1 MLTSI
6 IRLRR
11 RPAHDPVPI
20 YLLLIGG
27 QSFLFALMFTVNLI
41 YQATTVGLNPFQL
54 VLVGTVLE
62 TTCFLFEIPTG
73 IVADVYSRRLSI
85 LIGLALI
92 GVGFLLEGSV
102 PTFAAVIAC
111 QVIWGIG
118 FTFTSGAV
126 EAWITDEVG
135 EDAVGRIFLR
145 GTQIGLLGSIAGT
158 VLSAGLGLISIQLPI
173 ILGGAGLLVL
183 CAVLAIVMPE
193 RHMHVTPRED
203 RSTFAHMRATL
214 VQGVRL
220 AASRPVVRT
229 LIAISLVVGL
239 ASEAFDRLQTVF
251 ILDRFDFPT
260 TFGTNNPVIWFGLSG
275 IVSTIFGLSAS
286 EVLKRRN
293 SEVLGSGTPARLLT
307 ICAAIQVTTTVVF
320 ALAGNLWLAFGM
332 LWVRS
337 ALSAITGPVEAAWMN
352 RNLDSS
358 LRATV
363 ISMNGQ
369 ANAIGQVGGGPV
381 LGWVGNTVSVR
392 AALLC
397 SAVVLSPIVAL
408 YQRTI
413 PRDQNPEMRPATVA
427 D

>member
-1 MLTSI
+1 MLSS
-6 IRLRR
+6 LFQR

-20 YLLLIGG
+20 YLLLVGG
-27 QSFLFALMFTVNLI
+27 QSFLFALIFTVNLI

-62 TTCFLFEIPTG
+62 ATCFLFEIPTG
-73 IVADVYSRRLSI
+73 VVADVYSRRLSI

-92 GVGFLLEGSV
+92 GGGFLLEGSV
-102 PTFAAVIAC
+102 PEFAAVIAC

-135 EDAVGRIFLR
+135 EDTVGYVFLR
-145 GTQIGLLGSIAGT
+145 GTQIGLVGAIAGT
-158 VLSAGLGLISIQLPI
+158 ILSAGLGLISIQFPI
-173 ILGGAGLLVL
+173 ILAGGGLLAL
-183 CAVLAIVMPE
+183 CVALAILMPE
-193 RHMHVTPRED
+193 RHMHITPWKE
-203 RSTFAHMRATL
+203 RSTFAHMRTTF
-214 VQGVRL
+214 VEGVRL

-251 ILDRFDFPT
+251 ILDRFDFPAI
-260 TFGTNNPVIWFGLSG
+260 FGTNNPVIWFGLSS
-275 IVSTIFGLSAS
+275 IVSTIFGLAAS

-293 SEVLGSGTPARLLT
+293 PEALGSGTPARLLT
-307 ICAAIQVTTTVVF
+307 ICAAIQVLTTVVF

-332 LWVRS
+332 LWARS
-337 ALSAITGPVEAAWMN
+337 ALSAITGPVESAWMN

-413 PRDQNPEMRPATVA
+413 PRDQEPEMQPTIVA

>member
-1 MLTSI
+1 MESFPF
-6 IRLRR
+6 RR

-62 TTCFLFEIPTG
+62 ATCFLFEIPTG
-73 IVADVYSRRLSI
+73 VVADVYSRRLSI

-92 GVGFLLEGSV
+92 GSGFLLEGSV
-102 PTFAAVIAC
+102 PAFAAVIAC

-135 EDAVGRIFLR
+135 EDSVGHVFLR
-145 GTQIGLLGSIAGT
+145 GTQVGLVGAIAGT
-158 VLSAGLGLISIQLPI
+158 ILSAGLGLISIQLPI
-173 ILGGAGLLVL
+173 ILGGVGLLAL
-183 CAVLAIVMPE
+183 CVALAILMPE
-193 RHMHVTPRED
+193 RHMHITPREE
-203 RSTFAHMRATL
+203 RSTFAHMRATF
-214 VQGVRL
+214 VEGVRL

-260 TFGTNNPVIWFGLSG
+260 VFGTNNPVIWFGVSS
-275 IVSTIFGLSAS
+275 IASTIFGLAAS

-293 SEVLGSGTPARLLT
+293 PEALGTGTPARLLT
-307 ICAAIQVTTTVVF
+307 ICAAIQVLTTVVF
-320 ALAGNLWLAFGM
+320 ALTGNLWLAFGM
-332 LWVRS
+332 LWARS
-337 ALSAITGPVEAAWMN
+337 ALSAITGPVESAWMN

-413 PRDQNPEMRPATVA
+413 PRDQKPEVQPATVA

>member
-1 MLTSI
+1 MVTS
-6 IRLRR
+6 RFRR
-11 RPAHDPVPI
+11 RPATDPIPV

-41 YQATTVGLNPFQL
+41 YQATTVGLNPLQL

-62 TTCFLFEIPTG
+62 ATCFLFEVPTG
-73 IVADVYSRRLSI
+73 VVADVYSRRLSI

-92 GVGFLLEGSV
+92 GGGFLLEGSV
-102 PTFAAVIAC
+102 PVFGAVIAC

-118 FTFTSGAV
+118 YTFTSGAV

-135 EDAVGRIFLR
+135 EEIVGHVFLR
-145 GTQIGLLGSIAGT
+145 GTQIGLIGGIVGT
-158 VLSAGLGLISIQLPI
+158 ILSAGLGLISIQLPI
-173 ILGGAGLLVL
+173 ILGGAGLLAL
-183 CAVLAIVMPE
+183 CGVLAILMPE
-193 RHMHVTPRED
+193 RHMHITPRTE
-203 RSTFAHMRATL
+203 RSTYAHMRATL
-214 VQGVRL
+214 VEGVRL
-220 AASRPVVRT
+220 AARRPVIRT
-229 LIAISLVVGL
+229 LVCISLVVGL

-251 ILDRFDFPT
+251 ILDRFDFPA
-260 TFGTNNPVIWFGLSG
+260 FLGTDNPVIWFGLSS
-275 IVSTIFGLSAS
+275 IVSTIVGLGAS

-293 SEVLGSGTPARLLT
+293 PEALGSGTPARLLT
-307 ICAAIQVTTTVVF
+307 VCAAIQVLTTVVF

-337 ALSAITGPVEAAWMN
+337 ALAAITMPVEAAWMN

-363 ISMNGQ
+363 ISINGQ
-369 ANAIGQVGGGPV
+369 ANAIGQVAGGPA
-381 LGWVGNTVSVR
+381 LGWVGNAVSVR

-413 PRDQNPEMRPATVA
+413 PRDRIPEIQPTVA
-427 D
+427 TD

>member
-1 MLTSI
+1 VLSS
-6 IRLRR
+6 LFQR

-20 YLLLIGG
+20 YLLLVGG
-27 QSFLFALMFTVNLI
+27 QSFLFALIFTVNLI

-62 TTCFLFEIPTG
+62 ATCFLFEIPTG
-73 IVADVYSRRLSI
+73 VVADMYSRRLSI

-92 GVGFLLEGSV
+92 GGGFLLEGSV
-102 PTFAAVIAC
+102 PEFAAVIAC

-135 EDAVGRIFLR
+135 EDTVGYVFLR
-145 GTQIGLLGSIAGT
+145 GTQIGLVGAITGT
-158 VLSAGLGLISIQLPI
+158 ILSAGLGLISIQFPI
-173 ILGGAGLLVL
+173 ILAGGGLLAL
-183 CAVLAIVMPE
+183 CVALAILMPE
-193 RHMHVTPRED
+193 RHVHITPRKE
-203 RSTFAHMRATL
+203 RSTFAHMRTTF
-214 VQGVRL
+214 VEGVRL

-229 LIAISLVVGL
+229 LIAISFVVGL

-251 ILDRFDFPT
+251 ILDRFDFPAI
-260 TFGTNNPVIWFGLSG
+260 FGTNNPVIWFGLSS
-275 IVSTIFGLSAS
+275 IVSTIFGLAAS

-293 SEVLGSGTPARLLT
+293 PEALGSGTPARLLT
-307 ICAAIQVTTTVVF
+307 ICAAIQVLTTVVF

-332 LWVRS
+332 LWARS
-337 ALSAITGPVEAAWMN
+337 ALSAITGPVESAWMN

-413 PRDQNPEMRPATVA
+413 PRDQEPEMQPTIVA

>member
-1 MLTSI
+1 MLSS
-6 IRLRR
+6 LFQR

-20 YLLLIGG
+20 YLLLVGG
-27 QSFLFALMFTVNLI
+27 QSFLFALIFTVNLI

-62 TTCFLFEIPTG
+62 ATCFLFEIPTG
-73 IVADVYSRRLSI
+73 VVADVYSRRLSI

-92 GVGFLLEGSV
+92 GGGFLLEGSV
-102 PTFAAVIAC
+102 PEFAAVIAC

-135 EDAVGRIFLR
+135 EDTVGYVFLR
-145 GTQIGLLGSIAGT
+145 GTQIGLVGAIAGT
-158 VLSAGLGLISIQLPI
+158 ILSAGLGLISIQFPI
-173 ILGGAGLLVL
+173 ILAGGGLLAL
-183 CAVLAIVMPE
+183 CVALAILMPE
-193 RHMHVTPRED
+193 RHMHITPRKE
-203 RSTFAHMRATL
+203 RSTFAHMRTTF
-214 VQGVRL
+214 VEGVRL

-251 ILDRFDFPT
+251 ILDRFDFPAI
-260 TFGTNNPVIWFGLSG
+260 FGTNNPVIWFGLSS
-275 IVSTIFGLSAS
+275 IVSTIFGLAAS

-293 SEVLGSGTPARLLT
+293 PEALGSGTPARLLT
-307 ICAAIQVTTTVVF
+307 ICAAIQVLTTVVF

-332 LWVRS
+332 LWARS
-337 ALSAITGPVEAAWMN
+337 ALSAITGPVESAWMN

-413 PRDQNPEMRPATVA
+413 PRDQEPEMQPTIVA

>member
-1 MLTSI
+1 MLSS
-6 IRLRR
+6 LFQR

-20 YLLLIGG
+20 YLLLVGG
-27 QSFLFALMFTVNLI
+27 QSFLFALIFTVNLI

-62 TTCFLFEIPTG
+62 ATCFLFEIPTG
-73 IVADVYSRRLSI
+73 VVADMYSRRLSI

-92 GVGFLLEGSV
+92 GGGFLLEGSV
-102 PTFAAVIAC
+102 PEFAAVIAC

-135 EDAVGRIFLR
+135 EDTVGYVFLR
-145 GTQIGLLGSIAGT
+145 GTQIGLVGAITGT
-158 VLSAGLGLISIQLPI
+158 ILSAGLGLISIQFPI
-173 ILGGAGLLVL
+173 ILAGGGLLAL
-183 CAVLAIVMPE
+183 CVALAILMPE
-193 RHMHVTPRED
+193 RHVHITPRKE
-203 RSTFAHMRATL
+203 RSTFAHMRTTF
-214 VQGVRL
+214 VEGVRL

-229 LIAISLVVGL
+229 LIAISFVVGL

-251 ILDRFDFPT
+251 ILDRFDFPAI
-260 TFGTNNPVIWFGLSG
+260 FGTNNPVIWFGLSS
-275 IVSTIFGLSAS
+275 IVSTIFGLAAS

-293 SEVLGSGTPARLLT
+293 PEALGSGTPARLLT
-307 ICAAIQVTTTVVF
+307 ICAAIQVLTTVVF

-332 LWVRS
+332 LWARS
-337 ALSAITGPVEAAWMN
+337 ALSAITGPVESAWMN

-413 PRDQNPEMRPATVA
+413 PRDQEPEMQPTIVA